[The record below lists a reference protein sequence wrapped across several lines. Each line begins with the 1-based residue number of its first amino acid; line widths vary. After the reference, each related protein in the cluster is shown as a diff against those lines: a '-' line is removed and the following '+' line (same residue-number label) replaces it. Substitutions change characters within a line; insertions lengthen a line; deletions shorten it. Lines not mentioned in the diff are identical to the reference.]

1 MAIGGSSV
9 PDSQMSSALS
19 QDVEKEKRRIPL
31 SRLDTHRD
39 QRIGWENEED
49 GQLASETL
57 HKMSGAFSALIE
69 CVGDHPEREG
79 LKRTPMRAAK
89 ALCFFTKGYE
99 DNLTSKLRRSRRGR
113 DHVY

>member
-1 MAIGGSSV
+1 MAIGDSSV

-19 QDVEKEKRRIPL
+19 QSVQNVEKEKRRIPL

-39 QRIGWENEED
+39 QRIAWENEED

-99 DNLTSKLRRSRRGR
+99 DNLTSKLRRGQ